1 MLISAFT
8 SFAEN
13 ARDEGGYGKFVLL
26 DAPRGKGAGRGVEV
40 ADAAHF
46 AAAAGDVRRREEAL
60 ATRGRAT
67 RPVQW
72 SAWPDPSQEQGKCD
86 HAQLLPE
93 FDAVCAWT
101 SSDRVI
107 IRRMIANLARE
118 RENVFVEMEELE
130 KFI

>member
-1 MLISAFT
+1 MDIANMEKYLETSESIQVEISELEHFLLGPEDAVISIT

-13 ARDEGGYGKFVLL
+13 ARDCKFVLL

-46 AAAAGDVRRREEAL
+46 AAAAGDVRRREEAS

-72 SAWPDPSQEQGKCD
+72 STRPDPSLET
-86 HAQLLPE
+86 L
-93 FDAVCAWT
+93 
-101 SSDRVI
+101 
-107 IRRMIANLARE
+107 RE
-118 RENVFVEMEELE
+118 RTAMDM
-130 KFI
+130 